1 MLRTLE
7 LGARTYFRV
16 WLFQQMPT
24 SREAESTWCSNYQLL
39 VSTRQINAGKKAGTL
54 NQQLRCKAEELP
66 STLNSPRYLVGPDS
80 KQKDFHYRQ
89 SYRVDHLWHN

>member
-1 MLRTLE
+1 LVGGEKAYNEMLRTLE

-39 VSTRQINAGKKAGTL
+39 VSTR
-54 NQQLRCKAEELP
+54 
-66 STLNSPRYLVGPDS
+66 
-80 KQKDFHYRQ
+80 
-89 SYRVDHLWHN
+89 